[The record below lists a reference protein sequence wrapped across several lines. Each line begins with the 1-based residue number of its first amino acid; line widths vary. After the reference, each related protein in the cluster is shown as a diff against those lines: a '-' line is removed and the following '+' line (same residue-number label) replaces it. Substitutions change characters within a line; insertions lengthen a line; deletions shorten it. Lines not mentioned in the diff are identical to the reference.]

1 MIFAVVVLGLLSQT
15 IAFPQ
20 NDFQQVDSV
29 NFQAAT
35 GSLINLVETA
45 DKEVADIMV
54 KMAEKTADLYKELI
68 PLLTHGDITLNKGIT
83 KEKFQEILNQ
93 LMQTLKNLESLQLTG
108 TIDFVELAKK
118 VQEGFTKAITIP
130 FAYSDGSW
138 EDTKSKIIDAFKN
151 ANAIVRIAVVQVL
164 DRFHNRIDQLAEK
177 LEELINMLPVNGD
190 LWKNIRNKVHDLVD
204 KLKNKITPAAINKIE
219 SAEKVAELDF
229 TSAIMELKDDQPIV
243 KRAISDIWA
252 KVQSAVGKL
261 GVAIKDATMKV
272 IEQSKP
278 QVIDALQNLKRI
290 VIDAAKNIVIEVN
303 GAIVK
308 VIVGQLT
315 GLSD

>member
-1 MIFAVVVLGLLSQT
+1 
-15 IAFPQ
+15 
-20 NDFQQVDSV
+20 
-29 NFQAAT
+29 
-35 GSLINLVETA
+35 
-45 DKEVADIMV
+45 
-54 KMAEKTADLYKELI
+54 
-68 PLLTHGDITLNKGIT
+68 
-83 KEKFQEILNQ
+83 
-93 LMQTLKNLESLQLTG
+93 
-108 TIDFVELAKK
+108 
-118 VQEGFTKAITIP
+118 
-130 FAYSDGSW
+130 
-138 EDTKSKIIDAFKN
+138 
-151 ANAIVRIAVVQVL
+151 
-164 DRFHNRIDQLAEK
+164 
-177 LEELINMLPVNGD
+177 MLPVNGD

-261 GVAIKDATMKV
+261 GVAIKDGTMKV

-278 QVIDALQNLKRI
+278 QVIDLQNLKRI

>member
-20 NDFQQVDSV
+20 NDFQQDSV

-54 KMAEKTADLYKELI
+54 KMAEKTADLYKEFI

-93 LMQTLKNLESLQLTG
+93 LMKTLKNLESLQVTG

-138 EDTKSKIIDAFKN
+138 EDTKNLIIDAFKN
-151 ANAIVRIAVVQVL
+151 ANAIVRITVVQVL
-164 DRFHNRIDQLAEK
+164 DRFHNRIDLLAEK

-190 LWKNIRNKVHDLVD
+190 LWKNIRNKVHNLVD
-204 KLKNKITPAAINKIE
+204 KLKNKITPAAISKIE

>member
-54 KMAEKTADLYKELI
+54 KMAEKTADLYKEFI

-93 LMQTLKNLESLQLTG
+93 LMKTLKNLESLQVTG

-138 EDTKSKIIDAFKN
+138 EDTKNLIIDAFKN
-151 ANAIVRIAVVQVL
+151 ANAIVRITVVQVL
-164 DRFHNRIDQLAEK
+164 DRFHNRIDLLAEK

-190 LWKNIRNKVHDLVD
+190 LWKNIRNKVHNLVD
-204 KLKNKITPAAINKIE
+204 KLKNKITPAAISKIE

-261 GVAIKDATMKV
+261 GGAIKDATMKV
-272 IEQSKP
+272 IEQTKP
-278 QVIDALQNLKRI
+278 QVMDALQNLKRI
-290 VIDAAKNIVIEVN
+290 VIDAAKNIVIEVS

-308 VIVGQLT
+308 VIVGELT
-315 GLSD
+315 ALSD

>member
-54 KMAEKTADLYKELI
+54 KMAEKTADLYKEFI

-93 LMQTLKNLESLQLTG
+93 LMKTLKNLESLQVTG

-138 EDTKSKIIDAFKN
+138 EDTKNLIIDAFKN
-151 ANAIVRIAVVQVL
+151 ANAIVRITVVQVL
-164 DRFHNRIDQLAEK
+164 DRFHNRIDLLAEK

-190 LWKNIRNKVHDLVD
+190 LWKNIRNKVHNLVD
-204 KLKNKITPAAINKIE
+204 KLKNKITPAAISKIE